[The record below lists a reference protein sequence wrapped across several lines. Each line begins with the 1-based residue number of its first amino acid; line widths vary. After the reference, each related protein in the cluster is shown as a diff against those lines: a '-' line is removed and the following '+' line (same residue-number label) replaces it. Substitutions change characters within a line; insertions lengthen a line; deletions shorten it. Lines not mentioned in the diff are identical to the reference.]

1 MKKKKYIL
9 TNLNFNEICFLQQSV
24 RVRLEYYK
32 TDYNGHSDIKIKAI
46 KDLTNLLKKIDILK
60 GNTKQKIDV
69 GVIFKKFN
77 ELKGK
82 ICN

>member
-1 MKKKKYIL
+1 MSNKYTL
-9 TNLNFNEICFLQQSV
+9 TNLDFNEVCFLQQSV

-60 GNTKQKIDV
+60 GNTKQKVDV
-69 GVIFKKFN
+69 GVMFKKFS
-77 ELKGK
+77 ELVTK
-82 ICN
+82 